1 MEVILLVEGS
11 SVEEE
16 NLQVVAYSSVVVGYL
31 EVVHPLEEVACS
43 SVVEDYSVEACSW
56 EAEVNSAVE

>member
-31 EVVHPLEEVACS
+31 EVVHP
-43 SVVEDYSVEACSW
+43 
-56 EAEVNSAVE
+56 

>member
-1 MEVILLVEGS
+1 MEVILLAEGS

-16 NLQVVAYSSVVVGYL
+16 NLQVVVGYL
-31 EVVHPLEEVACS
+31 EVVHPWEEVACS
-43 SVVEDYSVEACSW
+43 SAVVDYSVEACSW